1 MVDLEMDHVLSLRR
15 IAHEMFTGI
24 HPIND
29 PLSKVTMENPLEME
43 YWWNNPPKYLPSGYL
58 T

>member
-1 MVDLEMDHVLSLRR
+1 MFSPTQLANGPMVDSEMDHVLSLRR
-15 IAHEMFTGI
+15 IAHEIFTGL

-43 YWWNNPPKYLPSGYL
+43 Y
-58 T
+58 